1 MIVVSVLGVSI
12 FILLI
17 IALSYEYVSNYINRN
32 ANFNSQMITYIDD
45 KILEADTTDK
55 IDLLCKVSS
64 RISDSTDIDYKCP
77 EDSILKGL
85 INDLCYTRNK
95 NECESIYNDIVAYL
109 EKRNNTI
116 KVLNYYMRA

>member
-12 FILLI
+12 FILLVI
-17 IALSYEYVSNYINRN
+17 VLSYEYVFNYINRN

-55 IDLLCKVSS
+55 IDLLRIVSS
-64 RISDSTDIDYKCP
+64 RISDSTDIDYNCP

-85 INDLCYTRNK
+85 ISDLCYTRNK
-95 NECESIYNDIVAYL
+95 NGCESIYNDIVAYL